1 MARPETVT
9 ASPAT
14 VTSRPEMVTAS
25 GRTIRPRSRVVGT
38 PRRVLLRVAGVAV
51 CLALAGCNYS
61 FRAGSFPPPHVR
73 TIAIE
78 PFANETTRFE
88 LSAELY
94 DELLRNLPSALGIR
108 TAGADVADAIVRG
121 SINRYDVV
129 APNYRAGQAGQAATV
144 LQRQVNISVS
154 VEIIDL
160 VQNVVLWESNSVT
173 ALGEFPEGSPE
184 DGGRL
189 RAIELLVQE
198 IVDGAQSNW

>member
-1 MARPETVT
+1 M
-9 ASPAT
+9 
-14 VTSRPEMVTAS
+14 
-25 GRTIRPRSRVVGT
+25 T
-38 PRRVLLRVAGVAV
+38 PRQIGHRLVNSAARLLVLTAV
-51 CLALAGCNYS
+51 IGTSGCMYS
-61 FRAGSFPPPHVR
+61 FRAGSFPPPHIR

-78 PFANETTRFE
+78 PFDNETPRFE

-94 DELLRNLPSALGIR
+94 DQLLRNLPGALGIR

-129 APNYRAGQAGQAATV
+129 APNYRAGQPGQPASV

-154 VEIIDL
+154 VQIIDL
-160 VQNVVLWESNSVT
+160 VQNVVLWESSNVT
-173 ALGEFPEGSPE
+173 ARGEYPEGSPE
-184 DGGRL
+184 DGGRT